1 MYKNIKILDKEKFKN
16 VKFDEVNG
24 VEVAK
29 NIGLI
34 PLGFT
39 EIWHASHHC
48 PIIISAGENAEF
60 LSFTGITKEITI
72 FNKNEVYLP
81 AFVRSYPFLNVEIKG
96 EDEKINSVIAI
107 DENADFVGKNKQF
120 FIIDK
125 EKNITKEANS
135 KIELVREL
143 NRQREISKKIIA
155 ELKAHDLLV
164 KKDLKVVVD
173 NNERIILDE
182 FYIINIEKLTKLDD
196 TILALWARKGWM
208 GIFDAHIKSLNN
220 FQKVLTAKK

>member
-72 FNKNEVYLP
+72 FNKDEVYLP